1 MDLAW
6 ETARA
11 AWQAGQLGEAELACA
26 FVADRVRRRAGNRWL
41 QGPRRPAIDPGPG
54 AAEIVRVFAMRELYG
69 VPRAAQDALVA
80 WAAGARRVDL
90 GFAMPSPRAL
100 LAMQARGRRCVSLL
114 EDDAAPP
121 GPKAI
126 YGGGGLGFV
135 VHDLCH
141 LEKFSDPEH
150 HAGQVGFFAAL
161 DRALDDAS
169 FVAVEQ
175 GFDARWYDERDHV
188 LADMNG
194 SPVFLFVVLRNKV
207 KIAVRRRIARE
218 RGRDIGQGALDE
230 VEARAYDDAVD
241 RLLDALG
248 LAPEA
253 RAAAA
258 KLSAKYD
265 ADRDAAEALGAW
277 FRARGEEVLAEVGVT
292 SSAAARPS
300 ASPSS

>member
-11 AWQAGQLGEAELACA
+11 SWEAGRIGGAELACA
-26 FVADRVRRRAGNRWL
+26 FVADRVRRRAGRRWL
-41 QGPRRPAIDPGPG
+41 QGPRRAAVDPGAG
-54 AAEIVRVFAMRELYG
+54 AAEIVRVFATRELFG
-69 VPRAAQDALVA
+69 LPRAAQDALVA
-80 WAAGARRVDL
+80 WAAGRRRVEL
-90 GFAMPSPRAL
+90 GFAMPPPRAL

-121 GPKAI
+121 GPKAG

-141 LEKFSDPEH
+141 LEKFADPEH

-169 FVAVEQ
+169 FVEVER
-175 GFDARWYDERDHV
+175 GFDARWQDERDHV

-194 SPVFLFVVLRNKV
+194 SPVFLFVVLRNKA
-207 KIAVRRRIARE
+207 KLAVRRRVALE
-218 RGRDIGQGALDE
+218 RGAPCGRGELDP
-230 VEARAYDDAVD
+230 VEARAYGDAVE

-258 KLSAKYD
+258 KLSSRHD
-265 ADRDAAEALGAW
+265 ADRDAAATLTAW
-277 FRARGEEVLAEVGVT
+277 FTARGEEALAE
-292 SSAAARPS
+292 AARTS
-300 ASPSS
+300 TSRS